1 MLSYVGI
8 TEARDRGGVREPP
21 GDSGST
27 RLAPGVGPGSRGSPR
42 PAPGPGP
49 GSTLTAPGPGRGSTH
64 FLLPQ
69 TVAFI
74 GIEIDL
80 DRPRFAP
87 SFFATSR
94 VATPYSRVFC
104 ACFSVIPLARRQK

>member
-27 RLAPGVGPGSRGSPR
+27 RLARGRPGVGAHLAG
-42 PAPGPGP
+42 AGPGVDP
-49 GSTLTAPGPGRGSTH
+49 HCPGRGSTH

-69 TVAFI
+69 TVVFI
-74 GIEIDL
+74 GIEIDI
-80 DRPRFAP
+80 DRSRFAP

-94 VATPYSRVFC
+94 VTYPSILRLFFAIVFLC
-104 ACFSVIPLARRQK
+104 PPPLEK

>member
-27 RLAPGVGPGSRGSPR
+27 RLARGRAGVAGLTSPGAGAGPGVDPHC
-42 PAPGPGP
+42 
-49 GSTLTAPGPGRGSTH
+49 PGRGSTH

-69 TVAFI
+69 TVVFI
-74 GIEIDL
+74 GIEIDI
-80 DRPRFAP
+80 DRSRFAP
-87 SFFATSR
+87 SFFATS
-94 VATPYSRVFC
+94 SRLSLLPSILRLF
-104 ACFSVIPLARRQK
+104 FR